1 MGSFNLSKTD
11 WNNQNSEFFGK
22 SFSLDTNNSNSAFSS
37 HVSLIC
43 ANNLYQMVTFPTQ
56 VSYNTLDIL
65 ITSNFANII
74 YIDQKE
80 PFVPTCNHDMV
91 EFKLHPTL
99 FFNKIIK

>member
-1 MGSFNLSKTD
+1 
-11 WNNQNSEFFGK
+11 
-22 SFSLDTNNSNSAFSS
+22 
-37 HVSLIC
+37 
-43 ANNLYQMVTFPTQ
+43 MVTFPTQ